1 MYTPAGLFLTSFWS
15 VMCFP
20 FRNTTCDLV
29 SSLVSFIQPQRVRAG
44 ADGSCEPGI
53 RQTQVQSG
61 MPLVYNGVCSCQF
74 YRAPRAASKAILQL
88 SCWHETAFRSPHCQV
103 SSAAHFSSLSLRK
116 QNGLSSVRWRAPR
129 LTNNWGWGAARQ
141 ECVRGTSHRA
151 AVATALGIAALMLD
165 RRPPLPGAP
174 RLPLLLR
181 CCRTEQLLQ
190 AEPQPL
196 FTENAL
202 WPPPGVAVT
211 TALTS
216 NCVERSLTAEENAWM
231 LTASSA

>member
-1 MYTPAGLFLTSFWS
+1 M
-15 VMCFP
+15 
-20 FRNTTCDLV
+20 
-29 SSLVSFIQPQRVRAG
+29 
-44 ADGSCEPGI
+44 
-53 RQTQVQSG
+53 
-61 MPLVYNGVCSCQF
+61 
-74 YRAPRAASKAILQL
+74 
-88 SCWHETAFRSPHCQV
+88 
-103 SSAAHFSSLSLRK
+103 
-116 QNGLSSVRWRAPR
+116 
-129 LTNNWGWGAARQ
+129 
-141 ECVRGTSHRA
+141 
-151 AVATALGIAALMLD
+151 ATALEIAALMLD

>member
-1 MYTPAGLFLTSFWS
+1 MRTKRISKKRQTQKSHADEAEHTGEKRTYLRDSPLKKKKMYTPAGLFLTSFWS

-116 QNGLSSVRWRAPR
+116 QNGLSSVR
-129 LTNNWGWGAARQ
+129 
-141 ECVRGTSHRA
+141 
-151 AVATALGIAALMLD
+151 
-165 RRPPLPGAP
+165 
-174 RLPLLLR
+174 
-181 CCRTEQLLQ
+181 
-190 AEPQPL
+190 
-196 FTENAL
+196 
-202 WPPPGVAVT
+202 
-211 TALTS
+211 
-216 NCVERSLTAEENAWM
+216 
-231 LTASSA
+231 